1 MKLKKKI
8 LSAIFAG
15 LLTFNIFG
23 NVDNAQAASRA
34 EIAAINVKKPADF
47 KYWTKDSAVIKQ
59 LTNYVKDVTN
69 KRSKNFI
76 PVEDRVAVFDMDG
89 TLVCETAPSYIGWL
103 FPIDNVLD
111 NPTDNVHDNLCA
123 RAQAWRNGIETHNI
137 TDAINIDRKKIIAET
152 FAGMTEDDYKARF
165 KKFMNKNV
173 EGLTNL
179 TYGESFYLPMI
190 EIISYLNANDFSVYI
205 VTGSERNLARTLIEG
220 AVNVKPDHIIGEDV
234 PLNWRRAG
242 SEKYFVK
249 GDKIYFANEPMNTTT
264 RINKIYCIKREIGKK
279 PVLAFGNSS
288 GDYDMLNYT
297 LTDNKYKAASFILMC
312 DDLTRE
318 LGNLDTAEKVRQA
331 AIKNGWTPVSMK
343 NDFKTIYGDK
353 VVRSLDR

>member
-15 LLTFNIFG
+15 LLMFNVFG
-23 NVDNAQAASRA
+23 NVDDVQAASRS
-34 EIAAINVKKPADF
+34 EIAAIKVTKPADF

-59 LTNYVKDVTN
+59 LTSYVKDVTN
-69 KRSKNFI
+69 KKSKNFI
-76 PVEDRVAVFDMDG
+76 PVEDRIAVFDMDG
-89 TLVCETAPSYIGWL
+89 TFICETAPSYIGWL
-103 FPIDNVLD
+103 FAIDSVLD
-111 NPTDNVHDNLCA
+111 NPTENVYDTLCE
-123 RAQAWRNGIETHNI
+123 RAQAWRDGIKTHNI
-137 TDAINIDRKKIIAET
+137 TDKINLDRKNIIAET
-152 FAGMTEDDYKARF
+152 FEGLSEEDYKTRV
-165 KKFMNKNV
+165 KNFMNKNV

-205 VTGSERNLARTLIEG
+205 VTGSERILARTLIDG
-220 AVNVKPDHIIGEDV
+220 AVNIKTDRIIGEDI
-234 PLNWRRAG
+234 PLNWKRAG
-242 SEKYFVK
+242 SEHYFVK
-249 GDKIYFANEPMNTTT
+249 GDKFTLSNQKLNTTT
-264 RINKIYCIKREIGKK
+264 RINKIYCIKREIGKQ

-297 LTDNKYKAASFILMC
+297 IINNKHKAASFILLC

-318 LGNLDTAEKVRQA
+318 LGNLETAEKVRQA

-343 NDFKTIYGDK
+343 NDFKTIYGDNVK
-353 VVRSLDR
+353 KG